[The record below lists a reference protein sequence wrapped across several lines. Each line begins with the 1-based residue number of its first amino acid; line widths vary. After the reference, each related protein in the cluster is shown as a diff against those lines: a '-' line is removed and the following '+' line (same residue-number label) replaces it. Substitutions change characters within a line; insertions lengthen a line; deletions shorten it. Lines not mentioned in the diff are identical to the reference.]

1 MSFILD
7 ALKKASEQR
16 GVRSTML
23 LRPAMSRTALRRLNR
38 LPWIVVGILLLLNV
52 AGAIYLL
59 RPVEVVA
66 PPPPPVL
73 PKVALI
79 QPIEPLPSPTH
90 VIPADPP
97 KPIAPVKPAAPPSSR
112 APAARNGA
120 AASPAAPAPLPT
132 PAVPGVGAGRAPS
145 GTPLPPQSVD
155 RPVVRAAPDARVSI
169 TRPDPAPPTVA
180 APPGGAAKPGA
191 AAAAPGGAARPGARF
206 KLEVLSYSDI
216 PAQRLVFINGRRY
229 REGEMLDGSVKVEEI
244 REDSVILSDAGQRFT
259 LR

>member
-38 LPWIVVGILLLLNV
+38 LPWIVVGVLLLLNA

-90 VIPADPP
+90 VIPAEPP
-97 KPIAPVKPAAPPSSR
+97 RPISPVKPAAPSSSR
-112 APAARNGA
+112 PPAARNGA
-120 AASPAAPAPLPT
+120 AASPTAPAPLTT
-132 PAVPGVGAGRAPS
+132 PAVPGVGGGRAPS
-145 GTPLPPQSVD
+145 GTPLPPQAVD
-155 RPVVRAAPDARVSI
+155 KPVIRPAPDARVGI
-169 TRPDPAPPTVA
+169 ARPDPAAPAVA
-180 APPGGAAKPGA
+180 APPGGAA
-191 AAAAPGGAARPGARF
+191 ARPGTRGF
-206 KLEVLSYSDI
+206 KLEVLSYSDV

-244 REDSVILSDAGQRFT
+244 REDSVVLSDAGQRFT

>member
-59 RPVEVVA
+59 RPLEVVA

-90 VIPADPP
+90 VIPAEPP
-97 KPIAPVKPAAPPSSR
+97 KPIAPVKPAAPPPSR

-132 PAVPGVGAGRAPS
+132 PAVPGVGAGRTPS
-145 GTPLPPQSVD
+145 GTPLPPQPVD

-169 TRPDPAPPTVA
+169 ARPDPAPP
-180 APPGGAAKPGA
+180 A
-191 AAAAPGGAARPGARF
+191 AAAAPGGAAKPGTRRF
-206 KLEVLSYSDI
+206 KLEVLSYSDV